1 MSQNVSWNSESLFAM
16 RGGSFAILQFYLEYC
31 HVKEH
36 FCNVPNI
43 HGHPTS
49 SVHLKLCIRGTGKLI
64 CFWIV
69 GTVLNDHFL
78 LWECH
83 IPEKVWFRPMPQAA
97 STSAVWFRGLF
108 HICIKFPVTSMW
120 FTEFLFFNPWRTFK
134 DIVLTYFERDC
145 WIINSKGRMNIMFP

>member
-1 MSQNVSWNSESLFAM
+1 M

-49 SVHLKLCIRGTGKLI
+49 SVHLKLCIRGTGKLV

-69 GTVLNDHFL
+69 GTVLKEHFFALRMPHSGKGVIPSQASSSINISSMISGIVSHIYQSPSPLCDSRSFYSSILGGHLKTLFL
-78 LWECH
+78 LTLKETV
-83 IPEKVWFRPMPQAA
+83 EL
-97 STSAVWFRGLF
+97 STPRG
-108 HICIKFPVTSMW
+108 
-120 FTEFLFFNPWRTFK
+120 E
-134 DIVLTYFERDC
+134 
-145 WIINSKGRMNIMFP
+145 